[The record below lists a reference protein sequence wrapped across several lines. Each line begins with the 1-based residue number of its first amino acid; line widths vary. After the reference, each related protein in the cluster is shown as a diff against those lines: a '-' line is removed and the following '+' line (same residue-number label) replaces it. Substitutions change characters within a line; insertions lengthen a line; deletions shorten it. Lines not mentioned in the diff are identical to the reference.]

1 VGVPTTDCY
10 LVKVQVRSERP
21 NDRDAVREL
30 QRMAFGDHGG
40 DVAKL
45 VDALRHTITSEVG
58 LSIVAEDGGE
68 IIGHVMFTT
77 SLLDAPRRLVD
88 VQVLSPLG
96 VAPEHQGRGVGSA
109 LVRHGLA
116 AAAEQGAP
124 LVFLEG
130 DPGYYSRFGFAPG
143 GELGFRK
150 PSLRIPDQAFQ
161 VVKLPAFEPWMG
173 GTLVYAEVFWRYD
186 SVGRRDPDTLPSPSD
201 ITRP

>member
-1 VGVPTTDCY
+1 MPTTGCY
-10 LVKVQVRSERP
+10 RAGVQVRPGRP
-21 NDRDAVREL
+21 DDRDAVREL
-30 QRMAFGDHGG
+30 QRRAFGDHGG
-40 DVAKL
+40 VVAKL
-45 VDALRHTITSEVG
+45 VDALRDTITSELG

-68 IIGHVMFTT
+68 IIGHVVFTT
-77 SLLDAPRRLVD
+77 SLLDAPSRLVE

-116 AAAEQGAP
+116 GAAEQGAP

-130 DPGYYSRFGFAPG
+130 DPWYYSRFGFAPG

-161 VVKLPAFEPWMG
+161 VVKLPAFDPWMG

-201 ITRP
+201 IPRP

>member
-1 VGVPTTDCY
+1 MGVPTTDCY
-10 LVKVQVRSERP
+10 RAGVQVRPERP

-30 QRMAFGDHGG
+30 QRRAFGDHGD

-45 VDALRHTITSEVG
+45 VDALRDTITSELG

-68 IIGHVMFTT
+68 IIGHVMLTT

-96 VAPEHQGRGVGSA
+96 VASEHQGRGVGSA

-201 ITRP
+201 RPRP

>member
-1 VGVPTTDCY
+1 M
-10 LVKVQVRSERP
+10 QVRPEGP
-21 NDRDAVREL
+21 DDRDAVREV
-30 QRMAFGDHGG
+30 QRGAFGDHGG
-40 DVAKL
+40 EVVEL
-45 VDALRHTITSEVG
+45 VDALRDTITAELG
-58 LSIVAEDGGE
+58 LSIVAEDDGD

-77 SLLDAPRRLVD
+77 SLLDAPGRLVD

-96 VAPEHQGRGVGSA
+96 VAAEHQGRGVGSA

-130 DPGYYSRFGFAPG
+130 DPRYYSRFGFTPG

-150 PSLRIPDQAFQ
+150 PSLRIPDEAFQ

-186 SVGRRDPDTLPSPSD
+186 CVGLRDPDPLPSPSD
-201 ITRP
+201 IPRP

>member
-1 VGVPTTDCY
+1 MGVPTTDCY
-10 LVKVQVRSERP
+10 RARVQVRPECP
-21 NDRDAVREL
+21 DDRDAVGEL
-30 QRMAFGDHGG
+30 HWRAFGDRGG
-40 DVAKL
+40 NVVNL
-45 VDALRHTITSEVG
+45 VDALRKTITLEAG

-96 VAPEHQGRGVGSA
+96 VASEHQGRGVGSA

-130 DPGYYSRFGFAPG
+130 DPGYYTRFGFTPG
-143 GELGFRK
+143 GEVGFRK
-150 PSLRIPDQAFQ
+150 PSLRIPDAAFQ
-161 VVKLPAFEPWMG
+161 VVKLPSFEPWMD
-173 GTLVYAEVFWRYD
+173 GTLVYADVFWRYD
-186 SVGRRDPDTLPSPSD
+186 CVGLRAPDTLPSSSD
-201 ITRP
+201 LPRP

>member
-10 LVKVQVRSERP
+10 RAGVQVRPERP

-30 QRMAFGDHGG
+30 QRRAFGDHGD

-45 VDALRHTITSEVG
+45 VDALRDTITSELG

-68 IIGHVMFTT
+68 IIGHVMLTT

-96 VAPEHQGRGVGSA
+96 VASEHQGRGVGSA

-201 ITRP
+201 RPRP